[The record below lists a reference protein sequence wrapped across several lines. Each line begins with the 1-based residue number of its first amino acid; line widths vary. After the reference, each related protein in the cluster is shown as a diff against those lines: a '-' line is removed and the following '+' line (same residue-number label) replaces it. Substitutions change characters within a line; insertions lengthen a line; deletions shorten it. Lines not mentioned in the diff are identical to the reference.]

1 MSTLNSAST
10 DAEVW
15 ASYDDNA
22 SYEED
27 ASTAKAKAF
36 ITACRILLRRTPKR
50 QRTGSDNA
58 EIEFDPTR
66 ITKEMEE
73 ARQWVSSNPG
83 SSAAAGSVRFP
94 DFAEFRG

>member
-1 MSTLNSAST
+1 MSSLSSVST

-27 ASTAKAKAF
+27 SSVTKARAF
-36 ITACRILLRRTPKR
+36 ITACRILLRRQPKR
-50 QRTGSDNA
+50 VRGGNDNH

-66 ITKEMEE
+66 ISKEMEE
-73 ARQWVSSNPG
+73 ARQWISSNP
-83 SSAAAGSVRFP
+83 SSTASAGSVRFP